1 MSAVLHEN
9 ILTLADLLDRLG
21 DVSPNRIRF
30 QPAPGTA
37 SEDDLIEVRDRENG
51 LFELVEGVL
60 VEKPMGIKES
70 RIAIVIAT
78 ELEMWM
84 RQSRLGFVIG
94 ADGPIRLRM
103 GLVRLPDVSV
113 ILREQL
119 PGGRFPA
126 GAISSVSPAL
136 AVEVLSASNTSAEI
150 ERKLNE
156 YFSAG
161 SRCAWIVDPDDE
173 AVRVYSSPT
182 DFTILRGDQSVT
194 AEEVVPGFSVTVADI
209 FERAGF

>member
-103 GLVRLPDVSV
+103 GLVRLPDVAV
-113 ILREQL
+113 IPASSFQEADSLREQFRRSRPPSPWRCSAHQTHPPRL
-119 PGGRFPA
+119 
-126 GAISSVSPAL
+126 SVS
-136 AVEVLSASNTSAEI
+136 
-150 ERKLNE
+150 
-156 YFSAG
+156 
-161 SRCAWIVDPDDE
+161 
-173 AVRVYSSPT
+173 
-182 DFTILRGDQSVT
+182 
-194 AEEVVPGFSVTVADI
+194 
-209 FERAGF
+209 